1 MRRERILLVEDD
13 QALQNALRLFF
24 QEEYD
29 VEQAR
34 SGRET
39 LALLDG
45 NLAIVVLDYRL
56 PDCTGLELLA
66 RIKQSDPG
74 LPVIM
79 MTGCGSESLC
89 ASALKLGVRD
99 YFSKPFS
106 APDLVSSVRR
116 ILSATSRAVERRE
129 NVLLDQGLGGPRPER
144 APLDF
149 SIQKAVKLI
158 QERYGE
164 PVSLAGLAREV
175 GMSKYHFSHKFRDVM
190 GVSFREYLT
199 RLRLDKAKDL
209 LPAKLPL
216 TEVAQAVGFGDLPRF
231 DKLFKRYTGVSPSA
245 YRP

>member
-13 QALQNALRLFF
+13 QALQDVLTLFF
-24 QEEYD
+24 KEEYD
-29 VEQAR
+29 VTRAAT
-34 SGRET
+34 GGAA
-39 LALLDG
+39 LALLDE

-66 RIKQSDPG
+66 RIKTSDPG

-79 MTGCGSESLC
+79 MTGCGSEWLC

-99 YFSKPFS
+99 YFSKPFN
-106 APDLVSSVRR
+106 ALDLVSSARR
-116 ILSATSRAVERRE
+116 ILGGASRTRERRE
-129 NVLLDQGLGGPRPER
+129 NVLLDPSPHDPRPEP

-158 QERYGE
+158 QKRYGE
-164 PVSLAGLAREV
+164 PISLAGLAREV
-175 GMSKYHFSHKFRDVM
+175 GMSKYHFSHKFREVM

-199 RLRLDKAKDL
+199 RLRLDKAKEL

-231 DKLFKRYTGVSPSA
+231 DKLFKRYTGVPPSA